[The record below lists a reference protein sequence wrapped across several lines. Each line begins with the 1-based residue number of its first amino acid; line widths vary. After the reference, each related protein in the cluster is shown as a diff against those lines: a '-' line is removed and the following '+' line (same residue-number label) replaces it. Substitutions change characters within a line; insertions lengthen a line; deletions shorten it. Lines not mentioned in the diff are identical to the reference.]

1 MLLALLAAAAMRALT
16 VALLT
21 AWNGEPLVLAGAIK
35 LLVEETLRVLKG
47 EGKEHLNFGFSPLWN
62 SQDARSQL
70 PGAWWA
76 HWGGKFLYHCGNNLY
91 AFKNLAF
98 SKTR

>member
-1 MLLALLAAAAMRALT
+1 MDHHS
-16 VALLT
+16 VALS
-21 AWNGEPLVLAGAIK
+21 GAIK
-35 LLVEETLRVLKG
+35 LLVEEALAVLRQ
-47 EGKEHLNFGFSPLWN
+47 EGRAALNFGLSPFWN
-62 SQDARSQL
+62 IQDDSQL

-76 HWGGKFLYHCGNNLY
+76 HWGGKFLYHFGNNLY